1 MLSLKSTSKNL
12 NNYVDT
18 NSVVMN
24 GLDYFKNENVNQDF
38 QKAMMFANQTEELK
52 NKFKTIV

>member
-1 MLSLKSTSKNL
+1 
-12 NNYVDT
+12 
-18 NSVVMN
+18 MN